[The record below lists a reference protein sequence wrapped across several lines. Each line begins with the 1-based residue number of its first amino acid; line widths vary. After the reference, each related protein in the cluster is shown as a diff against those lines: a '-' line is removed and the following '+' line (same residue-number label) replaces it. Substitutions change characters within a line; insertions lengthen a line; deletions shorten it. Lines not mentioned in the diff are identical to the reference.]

1 MLDPRTRP
9 RASGRPVA
17 ALALLTLLGAS
28 LLAPGA
34 ALAVLGP
41 GQSCPDT
48 TPAPGS
54 SVAVCNEG
62 VDPGGGGGTL
72 NVAALLPILAAAVAG
87 GAVALV
93 AVFLVVRRRTAGPI
107 APADPGEWWTCR
119 SCGKSNVIGS
129 PRCYACGSWQS

>member
-1 MLDPRTRP
+1 MRSPVG
-9 RASGRPVA
+9 RAA
-17 ALALLTLLGAS
+17 ATLALLALLGLLGTA

-34 ALAVLGP
+34 ALAVPRP
-41 GQSCPDT
+41 GESCPDV

-54 SVAVCNEG
+54 SLPLCEEG
-62 VDPGGGGGTL
+62 GGKVGGGGTL
-72 NVAALLPILAAAVAG
+72 DLGAVLPILAAAVG
-87 GAVALV
+87 GAAIALV
-93 AVFLVVRRRTAGPI
+93 VAFLVLRRTTAGPI

>member
-1 MLDPRTRP
+1 MGEP
-9 RASGRPVA
+9 RARGGVLR
-17 ALALLTLLGAS
+17 ALAAFVLLTVLGAA

-34 ALAVLGP
+34 ALAAPRP
-41 GQSCPDT
+41 GESCPDT

-54 SVAVCNEG
+54 SAAVCEEG
-62 VDPGGGGGTL
+62 GDQGGGGGTL
-72 NVAALLPILAAAVAG
+72 NLASLLPFLVAAVAG
-87 GAVALV
+87 GAIALV
-93 AVFLVVRRRTAGPI
+93 AAFLVLRRRTAAPV